1 VRHQVVQVRH
11 QPEVEALVLHQL
23 VQVPL
28 VHRHLEEVAVVLQE
42 LVVEVG
48 VESLF
53 VQRYLKSA

>member
-1 VRHQVVQVRH
+1 
-11 QPEVEALVLHQL
+11 
-23 VQVPL
+23 
-28 VHRHLEEVAVVLQE
+28 LEEVAVVLQE